1 MTTTREAPASYRNSA
16 LRPRGVSLIGEAL
29 RDIWGRRRLI
39 GYLAQAD
46 LKKKGADT
54 LLGNVWWVMD
64 PLLQMAVYVV
74 LVSIIFARPE
84 RDYPLFIFAAILP
97 WKWFSSSIGDAIT
110 AVSGQDR
117 LIKQVQF
124 PKIVLPVAAIMAGI
138 AQFAFGLIPLA
149 ALLLLLFADR
159 ISPYLVLIPAVA
171 LVQLAFTLAL
181 GLILSAVNVF
191 FRDIGN
197 LSRHALRLW
206 FYLSPALYGA
216 STVEQVTR
224 EQPLLGDLLR
234 LNPFYWL
241 LTAYRDL
248 IYDERA
254 PDWASLGVV
263 LAVSLAL
270 LAVAA
275 WFFKRL
281 EPNFAK
287 VL

>member
-1 MTTTREAPASYRNSA
+1 
-16 LRPRGVSLIGEAL
+16 V
-29 RDIWGRRRLI
+29 
-39 GYLAQAD
+39 
-46 LKKKGADT
+46 
-54 LLGNVWWVMD
+54 
-64 PLLQMAVYVV
+64 
-74 LVSIIFARPE
+74 
-84 RDYPLFIFAAILP
+84 
-97 WKWFSSSIGDAIT
+97 
-110 AVSGQDR
+110 
-117 LIKQVQF
+117 
-124 PKIVLPVAAIMAGI
+124 
-138 AQFAFGLIPLA
+138 
-149 ALLLLLFADR
+149 
-159 ISPYLVLIPAVA
+159 
-171 LVQLAFTLAL
+171 FTLAL
-181 GLILSAVNVF
+181 GLILAAVNVF

-216 STVEQVTR
+216 ATVEQVTR
-224 EQPLLGDLLR
+224 EQPLLGELLR

-270 LAVAA
+270 LALAA

>member
-16 LRPRGVSLIGEAL
+16 LRPRGVSLVGEAL

-54 LLGNVWWVMD
+54 LLGNIWWVMD

-124 PKIVLPVAAIMAGI
+124 PKIVLPVAAILAGI

-159 ISPYLVLIPAVA
+159 ISPYLALIPAVA

-181 GLILSAVNVF
+181 GLILAAVNVF

-224 EQPLLGDLLR
+224 DQPALGALLR

-270 LAVAA
+270 LALAA

>member
-16 LRPRGVSLIGEAL
+16 LRPRGVSLVGEAL

-54 LLGNVWWVMD
+54 LLGNIWWVMD
-64 PLLQMAVYVV
+64 PLLQMVVYVV

-124 PKIVLPVAAIMAGI
+124 PKLVLPVAAIVAGI

-171 LVQLAFTLAL
+171 LVQLVFTLAL
-181 GLILSAVNVF
+181 GLILAAVNVF

-224 EQPLLGDLLR
+224 DQPALGALLR

-263 LAVSLAL
+263 LVVSLAL
-270 LAVAA
+270 LALAA

>member
-64 PLLQMAVYVV
+64 PLLQMVVYVV

-97 WKWFSSSIGDAIT
+97 WKWFGSSIGDAIT

-159 ISPYLVLIPAVA
+159 ISPYLVLIPVVA

-181 GLILSAVNVF
+181 GLILAAVNVF

-224 EQPLLGDLLR
+224 EQPLLGELLR

-270 LAVAA
+270 LALAA

>member
-16 LRPRGVSLIGEAL
+16 LRPRGLSLVGEAL

-54 LLGNVWWVMD
+54 LLGNVWWVLD

-124 PKIVLPVAAIMAGI
+124 PKLVLPVAAIMAGI

-171 LVQLAFTLAL
+171 LVQLMFTLAL
-181 GLILSAVNVF
+181 GLILAAVNVF

-216 STVEQVTR
+216 ATVEQVTR
-224 EQPLLGDLLR
+224 DQPALGALLR

-248 IYDERA
+248 IYDDRA

-270 LAVAA
+270 LALAA